1 MKPVTYW
8 TLALCCLLSACGGGG
23 GESSNPDFG
32 PESNNPPQIDPV
44 AGTFGVP
51 ENTTA
56 VTTIAASDPDGDNIT
71 LTLSG
76 PDGASFTI
84 SSDGALG
91 FRTAPDFETPT
102 DSDENNLYE
111 VTIEASDGTAS
122 GSLGVLVQVQNDE
135 TDDFQLTAN
144 GFATGTD
151 IPLIHACASLGGNN
165 YSPQLS
171 WLNPPADV
179 SSFALIVD
187 DETAPCGTDA
197 NACVH
202 WNLFNIDESIS
213 VLTEDVDPS
222 ALVDASGFS
231 SAVEGLT
238 YDGTND
244 YKGPCPPPGNAHT
257 YTFTLYALSADQP
270 TMTRLDALTR
280 SEFEEAYAANVLA
293 QARLTGTF
301 SQ

>member
-8 TLALCCLLSACGGGG
+8 TLCCLLSACGGGG
-23 GESSNPDFG
+23 GGDDTGSQGAGSDSNG
-32 PESNNPPQIDPV
+32 APQINPV
-44 AGTFGVP
+44 AGTFEVP

-56 VTTIAASDPDGDNIT
+56 VTTIVASDPNDDNIT
-71 LTLSG
+71 LTLVGS
-76 PDGASFTI
+76 DAASFTI

-135 TDDFQLTAN
+135 TDDFQLTAS

-213 VLTEDVDPS
+213 ALTEDVDPS

-244 YKGPCPPPGNAHT
+244 YEGPCPPPGNAHT

>member
-8 TLALCCLLSACGGGG
+8 TLCCLLSACGGGG
-23 GESSNPDFG
+23 SDDTSSQGAGSD
-32 PESNNPPQIDPV
+32 SNGAPQINPV
-44 AGTFGVP
+44 DGTFEVP

-56 VTTIAASDPDGDNIT
+56 VTTIVASDPNDDNIT
-71 LTLSG
+71 LTLVGS
-76 PDGASFTI
+76 DAANFTI

-135 TDDFQLTAN
+135 TDDFQLTAS

-165 YSPQLS
+165 YSPQLN

-213 VLTEDVDPS
+213 ALTEDVDPS

-244 YKGPCPPPGNAHT
+244 YEGPCPPPGNAHT

-293 QARLTGTF
+293 QARLSGTF